1 MEFGSQADLIKNE
14 AGMAVNAESS
24 NKGILTRTE
33 SKRSE
38 FETVRRVFE
47 VVLQG
52 VLQRSFLPL
61 EWILKLEAGLHSLKY
76 LVVTVLRSPKNAKF

>member
-14 AGMAVNAESS
+14 AGMAVESS

-38 FETVRRVFE
+38 FETVSF
-47 VVLQG
+47 G
-52 VLQRSFLPL
+52 KSFLAFNS
-61 EWILKLEAGLHSLKY
+61 ISYSYSYHFFS
-76 LVVTVLRSPKNAKF
+76 

>member
-14 AGMAVNAESS
+14 AGMAVESS

-38 FETVRRVFE
+38 FETVR
-47 VVLQG
+47 
-52 VLQRSFLPL
+52 
-61 EWILKLEAGLHSLKY
+61 ILKGSFSIMYHGQ
-76 LVVTVLRSPKNAKF
+76 

>member
-1 MEFGSQADLIKNE
+1 MGKADMEFGSQADLIKNE

-38 FETVRRVFE
+38 FETVRRVSKSFYRVFYNDVTYFGSPE
-47 VVLQG
+47 CQQKLSMGLEKGYVHVL
-52 VLQRSFLPL
+52 
-61 EWILKLEAGLHSLKY
+61 
-76 LVVTVLRSPKNAKF
+76 